1 MQFQNRILLILLS
14 VLVCFSLVSC
24 KTAPDVP
31 DLTPTPTATATPTPS
46 PTPTPEP
53 TPSPTPYREIYPI
66 TFGLS
71 TGNSY
76 QNEYFNVK
84 VDLNDR
90 WYANSSL
97 ELDAA
102 SGFPMEIPDELR
114 QSEYLD
120 VLPKGGAVQEYY
132 AHMHTGLQEFS
143 ILVSDVKTAMTVY
156 DSVADYHEV
165 NIELIRGV
173 FIEAGA
179 TVIRDEHT
187 TAMFA
192 GQEQSCWFFSY
203 ELDGYTTYNAQVIQ
217 IQGDYAMNI
226 FVTSVIEDRTTDIL
240 AMFVPMSE

>member
-1 MQFQNRILLILLS
+1 MQFRNRILLILFS
-14 VLVCFSLVSC
+14 VLVCFSFVSC

-46 PTPTPEP
+46 PTPSPEP

-90 WYANSSL
+90 WFANSSL
-97 ELDAA
+97 ELDMA
-102 SGFPMEIPDELR
+102 SGFPMEVPDELR
-114 QSEYLD
+114 QTEYLD
-120 VLPKGGAVQEYY
+120 ALPKGGAVQEYY
-132 AHMHTGLQEFS
+132 ARMHTGLQEMS

-156 DSVADYHEV
+156 DSAAEYHEV
-165 NIELIRGV
+165 NIELMRSM

-187 TAMFA
+187 TTMFA
-192 GQEQSCWFFSY
+192 GQEQSCWFFTF
-203 ELDGYTTYNAQVIQ
+203 ELGGYTTYNAQVIQ
-217 IQGDYAMNI
+217 IQGDYALNV
-226 FVTSVIEDRTTDIL
+226 FVSSVIEDRTTDIL

>member
-1 MQFQNRILLILLS
+1 MQFRNRILLILLS
-14 VLVCFSLVSC
+14 VLVCFSFVSC

-76 QNEYFNVK
+76 QNEYFNIK

-90 WYANSSL
+90 WFANSSL
-97 ELDAA
+97 ELDMA
-102 SGFPMEIPDELR
+102 SGFPMEVPDELR
-114 QSEYLD
+114 QTEYLD
-120 VLPKGGAVQEYY
+120 ALPKGGAVQEYS
-132 AHMHTGLQEFS
+132 ARMHTGLQEMS

-156 DSVADYHEV
+156 DSAAEYHEA
-165 NIELIRGV
+165 NIELMRSM

-187 TAMFA
+187 TTMFA
-192 GQEQSCWFFSY
+192 GQEQSCWLFTF
-203 ELDGYTTYNAQVIQ
+203 ELGGYTTYNVQVIQ
-217 IQGDYAMNI
+217 IHGDYALNV
-226 FVTSVIEDRTTDIL
+226 FVSSVIEDRTTDIL

>member
-1 MQFQNRILLILLS
+1 MQFRNRILLILLS

-76 QNEYFNVK
+76 QNEYFNIK

-90 WYANSSL
+90 WFTNSSL
-97 ELDAA
+97 ELDMA
-102 SGFPMEIPDELR
+102 SGFPMEVPDELR
-114 QSEYLD
+114 QTEYLD
-120 VLPKGGAVQEYY
+120 ALPKGGAVQEY
-132 AHMHTGLQEFS
+132 AARMHTGLQEMS

-156 DSVADYHEV
+156 DSAAEYHEA
-165 NIELIRGV
+165 NIELMRSM

-187 TAMFA
+187 TTMFA
-192 GQEQSCWFFSY
+192 GREQSCWFFTY
-203 ELDGYTTYNAQVIQ
+203 ELGGYTTYNAQVIQ
-217 IQGDYAMNI
+217 IQGDYALNV
-226 FVTSVIEDRTTDIL
+226 FVSSGIEDRTADLL

>member
-1 MQFQNRILLILLS
+1 MQFRNRILLILLS
-14 VLVCFSLVSC
+14 VLVCFSFVSC

-31 DLTPTPTATATPTPS
+31 VLTPTPTATATPTPS

-71 TGNSY
+71 TGTSY
-76 QNEYFNVK
+76 QNEYFNIK

-97 ELDAA
+97 ELDMA
-102 SGFPMEIPDELR
+102 SGFPMEIPKELR

-120 VLPKGGAVQEYY
+120 ALPKGGAVQEYY
-132 AHMHTGLQEFS
+132 AHMHTGLQEIS

-156 DSVADYHEV
+156 DSAAAYHEV
-165 NIELIRGV
+165 NIELMRSL

-187 TAMFA
+187 TTMFA

-203 ELDGYTTYNAQVIQ
+203 ELGGYTTNNAQVIQ
-217 IQGDYAMNI
+217 IQGDYALNV
-226 FVTSVIEDRTTDIL
+226 FVSSVIEDHTADLL
-240 AMFVPMSE
+240 AMFMPMSE